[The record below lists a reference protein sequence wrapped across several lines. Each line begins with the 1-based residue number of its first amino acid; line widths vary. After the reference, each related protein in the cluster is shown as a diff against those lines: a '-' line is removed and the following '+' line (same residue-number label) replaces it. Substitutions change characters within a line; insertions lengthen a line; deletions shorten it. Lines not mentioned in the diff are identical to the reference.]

1 MMTEKVRE
9 QQISY
14 DLYTP
19 FGPRVMKSSV
29 PQNIIDI
36 ITNKAN
42 AILDDDKRSKDLD
55 YSANLAGNVKKEVA
69 LSLGEVKSLETIVN
83 KLVTEYIMKTVGNQF
98 NPENTNM
105 TYSSWVV
112 SQYAGDFNP
121 VHIHDSQLSGVLFL
135 KLPPNYEEEYRR
147 EDHYPSVGCLE
158 FVGSVPNTF
167 SKHSW
172 MCKPTIGD
180 LYLFPSWLLHQ
191 VYPFR
196 SEGERR
202 SMAFNIHLRS
212 KVPGQDVGKGIDK

>member
-1 MMTEKVRE
+1 MTTEKVRE

-36 ITNKAN
+36 INNKAN
-42 AILDDDKRSKDLD
+42 AILNDDTKSKDLD

-105 TYSSWVV
+105 TYTSWVV

-196 SEGERR
+196 SDGERR

>member
-1 MMTEKVRE
+1 MTTEKVRE

-36 ITNKAN
+36 INNKAN

-105 TYSSWVV
+105 TYTSWVV

-202 SMAFNIHLRS
+202 SMAFNIHL
-212 KVPGQDVGKGIDK
+212 

>member
-1 MMTEKVRE
+1 MTEKVRE

-36 ITNKAN
+36 INSKAN

-105 TYSSWVV
+105 TYASWVV

>member
-1 MMTEKVRE
+1 
-9 QQISY
+9 
-14 DLYTP
+14 
-19 FGPRVMKSSV
+19 MKSSV

-36 ITNKAN
+36 INNKAN

-105 TYSSWVV
+105 TYTSWVV

-196 SEGERR
+196 SDGERR

>member
-1 MMTEKVRE
+1 
-9 QQISY
+9 
-14 DLYTP
+14 
-19 FGPRVMKSSV
+19 MKSSV

-36 ITNKAN
+36 INNKAN

-105 TYSSWVV
+105 TYTSWVV

>member
-1 MMTEKVRE
+1 MKE

-14 DLYTP
+14 DMFTP
-19 FGPRVMKSSV
+19 FGPRILKSSV
-29 PQNIIDI
+29 PQNIVDEV
-36 ITNKAN
+36 NKKADV
-42 AILDDDKRSKDLD
+42 ILNDDTKSKDLD
-55 YSANLAGNVKKEVA
+55 YSSNLAGNVKKEIA
-69 LSLGEVKSLETIVN
+69 LSLSEIKSLELVIN
-83 KLVTEYIMKTVGNQF
+83 KLVTEYVVKTVGNQF

-121 VHIHDSQLSGVLFL
+121 LHIHDAQLSGVFFL
-135 KLPPNYEEEYRR
+135 KMPPGYEEEYRR

-158 FVGSVPNTF
+158 FLGSVANTF
-167 SKHSW
+167 AKHSW
-172 MCKPTIGD
+172 LVKPQIGD
-180 LYLFPSWLLHQ
+180 LYVFPSWLSHQ

-212 KVPGQDVGKGIDK
+212 KVPGTDVGKGIDK

>member
-36 ITNKAN
+36 INNKAN

-105 TYSSWVV
+105 TYTSWVV

>member
-1 MMTEKVRE
+1 MTEKVRE

-36 ITNKAN
+36 INSKAN

-105 TYSSWVV
+105 TYTSWVV

>member
-1 MMTEKVRE
+1 MQEK
-9 QQISY
+9 QISY
-14 DLYTP
+14 DMFTP
-19 FGPRVMKSSV
+19 FGPRIMKSSV
-29 PQNIIDI
+29 PQNIVDEVNKKADDI
-36 ITNKAN
+36 LN
-42 AILDDDKRSKDLD
+42 DDKRSEQLD

-69 LSLGEVKSLETIVN
+69 LSLGEIKSLELIIN
-83 KLVTEYIMKTVGNQF
+83 KLVTEYILKTVGNQF

-105 TYSSWVV
+105 TYTSWVV

-121 VHIHDSQLSGVLFL
+121 VHIHDSQLSGVFFL
-135 KLPPNYEEEYRR
+135 KIPPGYEEEFRR

-158 FVGSVPNTF
+158 FLGSVPNTF
-167 SKHSW
+167 SKHSY
-172 MCKPTIGD
+172 MAKPQIGD
-180 LYLFPSWLLHQ
+180 LYIFPSWLSHQ

>member
-1 MMTEKVRE
+1 MQEK
-9 QQISY
+9 QISY
-14 DLYTP
+14 DMFTP
-19 FGPRVMKSSV
+19 FGPRIMKSSV
-29 PQNIIDI
+29 PQNIVDEVNKKADDI
-36 ITNKAN
+36 LN
-42 AILDDDKRSKDLD
+42 DDKRSEQLD

-69 LSLGEVKSLETIVN
+69 LSLGEIKSLELVIN
-83 KLVTEYIMKTVGNQF
+83 KLVTEYILKTVGKQF

-105 TYSSWVV
+105 TYTSWVV

-121 VHIHDSQLSGVLFL
+121 VHIHDSQLSGVFFL
-135 KLPPNYEEEYRR
+135 KIPPGYEEEFRR

-158 FVGSVPNTF
+158 FLGSVPNTF
-167 SKHSW
+167 SKHSY
-172 MCKPTIGD
+172 MAKPQIGD
-180 LYLFPSWLLHQ
+180 LYIFPSWLSHQ

>member
-1 MMTEKVRE
+1 MTTEKVRE

-36 ITNKAN
+36 INNKAN

-55 YSANLAGNVKKEVA
+55 YSANLAGNVKKEGA

-105 TYSSWVV
+105 TYTSWVV

-135 KLPPNYEEEYRR
+135 KLPPDYEEEYRR

-196 SEGERR
+196 SDGERR